1 MTEPDLR
8 QNRKIDRLFHFW
20 SKRDGIDKALETW
33 RRLDDYDSK
42 ARLHQERLY
51 EMARSRFY
59 DKKTYIDIAKE
70 FNYGNAKMVSKAI
83 KHLEEEIRVNWYGN
97 KKRLENML
105 KIPPP
110 PMQFYLDPRVIL
122 QETCAMHM
130 GGEEMLN
137 TLKQLMNL
145 RKDNEAG

>member
-1 MTEPDLR
+1 MTEPDLS
-8 QNRKIDRLFHFW
+8 QDRKIDRLFHFW
-20 SKRDGIDKALETW
+20 SKRDGIDSALDTW
-33 RRLDDYDSK
+33 RRLDDYESK

-51 EMARSRFY
+51 AMARRRFY

-83 KHLEEEIRVNWYGN
+83 KHLEEEIKNNWYEN
-97 KKRLENML
+97 QRKLERML

-110 PMQFYLDPRVIL
+110 PLDFYLDPRVIM

-130 GGEEMLN
+130 GGEEIIN

-145 RKDNEAG
+145 GSTDETR